1 MDVNNI
7 LGSSIILIVFAW
19 IILGIYSGVKH
30 QKISDTV
37 DEIKEWIANKPE
49 EIKENVKGVKIL
61 P

>member
-7 LGSSIILIVFAW
+7 LGGSIIIIVFAW

-30 QKISDTV
+30 QKISTTV
-37 DEIKEWIANKPE
+37 DEIKEWISNKPE